1 VLPLVAGG
9 DVHVGPPITTDD
21 HDRLRGELDGATVPL
36 VAIDDARAEALAVLC
51 ARPPALV
58 FGDDELALAVGL
70 HNALVLAHPDA
81 DGALITDR
89 MRRRSPAAALGAVSQ
104 PLARDRT
111 RVLAR
116 HGLLHNLHRL
126 GRRDL
131 LVSWWTGKARFFG
144 QAAPARLTA
153 WRGLRRVREDVTR
166 AGFDEL
172 LAPRGRA
179 GHRRAPPPQPAHRS
193 WSRRRATARRCTGRT
208 RCSSCA
214 TRAGARD
221 GLRGWPRPRRRA
233 GRGRATW
240 PRRSS
245 SWSSARPPA
254 TTSARWPRSW
264 STSPASHV
272 VGATDDK
279 ASALAAALAPGAT
292 ARAAWSPTRRCR
304 RRWRCWRR
312 AGGAARPGR
321 RAGLARRW
329 ELERAAVGELLGDA
343 VDRRGRRALVRHLAP
358 APAAVGDDIHSG
370 ASHGLAPA
378 PRHCPWWPRS
388 RRRRPR
394 QRQRAG
400 GGAGPGGHFLDKQE
414 IIRLMLVSAIA
425 GEHMVIVGPPG
436 TAKSAMVGM
445 FAKLVDA
452 RYFEY
457 LLTRFTE
464 PNELFGPVDIAAF
477 REGKLHPAHREH
489 AAVGRD
495 RLPRRDLQV
504 ELGDLELAAHVI
516 NERKFANGPNLL
528 QVPLISL
535 FAASNEVPNDDS
547 LGAMFDRFLLRVL
560 SDNLDSYHF
569 GELMQKGIALEV
581 ARMTGKRRRAEADPR
596 PATCARCRQSFDR
609 FMVFP
614 DDFLAKYKGLIFQI
628 RSEGVSVSD
637 RRAVKLLKLF
647 AASAVFDG
655 RTRVHDGDFF
665 VLRHIWNNLDQVELL
680 AEIVNPVV
688 DAYYR
693 EHPAERRFIGP
704 QASLDDLLAEL
715 NLIRELLTSGTE
727 LSDIQMFSQLKNL
740 SEIKAALAAMPSDT
754 STRMLREVDQLLETV
769 FASSK
774 FGL

>member
-1 VLPLVAGG
+1 MASPS
-9 DVHVGPPITTDD
+9 HPPPS
-21 HDRLRGELDGATVPL
+21 G
-36 VAIDDARAEALAVLC
+36 
-51 ARPPALV
+51 PALV
-58 FGDDELALAVGL
+58 DVARASASVQEVARV
-70 HNALVLAHPDA
+70 
-81 DGALITDR
+81 
-89 MRRRSPAAALGAVSQ
+89 LGA
-104 PLARDRT
+104 A
-111 RVLAR
+111 
-116 HGLLHNLHRL
+116 
-126 GRRDL
+126 
-131 LVSWWTGKARFFG
+131 
-144 QAAPARLTA
+144 
-153 WRGLRRVREDVTR
+153 
-166 AGFDEL
+166 
-172 LAPRGRA
+172 
-179 GHRRAPPPQPAHRS
+179 
-193 WSRRRATARRCTGRT
+193 
-208 RCSSCA
+208 
-214 TRAGARD
+214 
-221 GLRGWPRPRRRA
+221 
-233 GRGRATW
+233 
-240 PRRSS
+240 
-245 SWSSARPPA
+245 
-254 TTSARWPRSW
+254 
-264 STSPASHV
+264 
-272 VGATDDK
+272 
-279 ASALAAALAPGAT
+279 
-292 ARAAWSPTRRCR
+292 
-304 RRWRCWRR
+304 
-312 AGGAARPGR
+312 
-321 RAGLARRW
+321 
-329 ELERAAVGELLGDA
+329 
-343 VDRRGRRALVRHLAP
+343 
-358 APAAVGDDIHSG
+358 
-370 ASHGLAPA
+370 
-378 PRHCPWWPRS
+378 
-388 RRRRPR
+388 
-394 QRQRAG
+394 
-400 GGAGPGGHFLDKQE
+400 FLDKQE

-436 TAKSAMVGM
+436 TAKSAMIGM

-477 REGKLHPAHREH
+477 REGRYTRRIENM
-489 AAVGRD
+489 
-495 RLPRRDLQV
+495 LPSAEIVFLDEIFKSSSAILNS
-504 ELGDLELAAHVI
+504 LLHVI
-516 NERKFANGPNLL
+516 NERKFSNGPNLV

-581 ARMTGKRRRAEADPR
+581 ARMTGKGDKLKPIVSAVELR
-596 PATCARCRQSFDR
+596 TLQQSFDR

-637 RRAVKLLKLF
+637 RRAVKMLKLF

-704 QASLDDLLAEL
+704 QASLEDLLAEL